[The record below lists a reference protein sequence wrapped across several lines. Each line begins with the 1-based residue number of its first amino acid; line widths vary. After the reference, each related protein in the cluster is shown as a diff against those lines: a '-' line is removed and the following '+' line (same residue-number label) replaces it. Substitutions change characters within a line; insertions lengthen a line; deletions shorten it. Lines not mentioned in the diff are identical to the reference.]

1 MKNTIKNSKKGILM
15 VTLFA
20 TLLSFANEAKLF
32 NIKNEAKKTS
42 LTLNNVKQGN
52 LLSVKDA
59 FGITLYK
66 EVIQETGSYTK
77 GFDLT
82 VLPNGDYLFELDKD
96 LEINTIPFTVKSS
109 IVSFNKDKETTI
121 FKPTVRVEGDL
132 VFVSKLTLEGNPL
145 NIKVYYTEK
154 GSTNSDLIF
163 SEDIENTKIIERKFK
178 LENQELGSFK
188 IVILSEGNEFIKY
201 IKS

>member
-20 TLLSFANEAKLF
+20 TLLSFANEATLF
-32 NIKNEAKKTS
+32 NVKNEAKKTS
-42 LTLNNVKQGN
+42 LTLTHVKEGN

-82 VLPNGDYLFELDKD
+82 VLPNGSYVFELDKD
-96 LEINTIPFTVKSS
+96 LELNTIPFTVKAKK
-109 IVSFNKDKETTI
+109 VYFDKDKETTV
-121 FKPTVRVEGDL
+121 FKPSVRVEGDL
-132 VFVSKLTLEGNPL
+132 VFVSKLSLDEKPL
-145 NIKVYYTEK
+145 KIKVYFTEK
-154 GSTNSDLIF
+154 GSNESDLIF
-163 SEDIENTKIIERKFK
+163 SEDIENTKIIERTFK
-178 LENQELGSFK
+178 LENKDYGSFK
-188 IVILSEGNEFIKY
+188 IVFLSEGKEFIKY

>member
-20 TLLSFANEAKLF
+20 TLLSFANEAKLI

-66 EVIQETGSYTK
+66 EIIQETGSYTK

-82 VLPNGDYLFELDKD
+82 VLPNGDYLFELNKD
-96 LEINTIPFTVKSS
+96 LEIKTIPFTVKSS
-109 IVSFNKDKETTI
+109 IVSFNKDKETTV

-154 GSTNSDLIF
+154 GSNNSDLIF
-163 SEDIENTKIIERKFK
+163 SEDIENTKIIERTFK

-201 IKS
+201 INS